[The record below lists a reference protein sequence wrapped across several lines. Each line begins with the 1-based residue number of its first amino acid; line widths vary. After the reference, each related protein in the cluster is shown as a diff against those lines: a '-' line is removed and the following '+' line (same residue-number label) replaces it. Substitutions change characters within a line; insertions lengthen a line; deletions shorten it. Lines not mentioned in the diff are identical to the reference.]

1 MALVYITNHE
11 NMRKSNLII
20 ISLVWTMALSSCF
33 FDKKEEVKQDTNSTQ
48 EQTNSWDTNLTDNN
62 ITETMAN
69 NDYQTA
75 KPKAWDIV
83 AVMKTTNGTMKIKL
97 FPNEA
102 PLAVTNFIGLA
113 KKGYYNNLIF
123 HRIIKDFMLQGW
135 DPTGTGMWGESIYG
149 KEFEDEFSSKLHNIK
164 WALSMANSGP
174 KTNGSQFFIVQAK
187 STSWLDWA
195 HTVFGQVYEGIDNVD
210 KIAGLKTDSSDKP
223 VKEIKI
229 ISLDIMEYSSAGLKE
244 YKFDLDSEL
253 KKIEWLKWK
262 KAEDNKNRQVK
273 AWDQI
278 AVHYNGK
285 LEDGTK
291 FDSSYDRGTP
301 LEFKVWAGKMIKW
314 FDAWV
319 VWMKVWEKKT
329 IEIEA
334 SDWYGEINK
343 ELVKDLDLS
352 EFKTAGIEPKAGLEI
367 QTGMWKA
374 KIISVSKDKVKVDF
388 NHFLAGKKLIFDVE
402 LVQFKN

>member
-1 MALVYITNHE
+1 MKKSYIITL
-11 NMRKSNLII
+11 SLIM
-20 ISLVWTMALSSCF
+20 TMALSSCF
-33 FDKKEEVKQDTNSTQ
+33 FDKKEEAKQEKNNNQ
-48 EQTNSWDTNLTDNN
+48 EQTNSWETNLTDNN
-62 ITETMAN
+62 TTENMAN
-69 NDYQTA
+69 NDYQLA
-75 KPKAWDIV
+75 KPIIWDII

-113 KKGYYNNLIF
+113 KKWYYNGLIF
-123 HRIIKDFMLQGW
+123 HRIIKDFMIQWG
-135 DPTGTGMWGESIYG
+135 DPTGTWMWGESIYG
-149 KEFEDEFSSKLHNIK
+149 KEFEDEFSPKLHNIK
-164 WALSMANSGP
+164 GALSMANSWP

-187 STSWLDWA
+187 STSWLDGA
-195 HTVFGQVYEGIDNVD
+195 HTVFGQVYEGIENVD

-223 VKEIKI
+223 VKEVKI
-229 ISLDIMEYSSAGLKE
+229 ISLDIMEYSDAGLKE
-244 YKFDLDSEL
+244 YKFDLNSEL
-253 KKIEWLKWK
+253 KKLEELKWQ
-262 KAEDNKNRQVK
+262 KAKANKNRQVK
-273 AWDQI
+273 TGDQI

-285 LEDGTK
+285 LEDGSK

-334 SDWYGEINK
+334 KDGYWEVNK
-343 ELVKDLDLS
+343 ELVKDLDLK

-374 KIISVSKDKVKVDF
+374 KILSVIWDKVKVDF
-388 NHFLAGKKLIFDVE
+388 NHFLAWKKLIFDVE

>member
-1 MALVYITNHE
+1 MKKSYIITL
-11 NMRKSNLII
+11 SLIM
-20 ISLVWTMALSSCF
+20 TMALSSCF
-33 FDKKEEVKQDTNSTQ
+33 FDKKEEAKQDNNYKNQ
-48 EQTNSWDTNLTDNN
+48 EQTNSWNTNLTDNN
-62 ITETMAN
+62 TDTMAN

-75 KPKAWDIV
+75 KPVAWDIV

-97 FPNEA
+97 FPSEA
-102 PLAVTNFIGLA
+102 PLAVTNFVWLA
-113 KKGYYNNLIF
+113 KKWYYNGLIF
-123 HRIIKDFMLQGW
+123 HRVIKDFMLQWG
-135 DPTGTGMWGESIYG
+135 DPTGTGMWWESIYG
-149 KEFEDEFSSKLHNIK
+149 REFEDEFSPKLNNIK

-174 KTNGSQFFIVQAK
+174 ATNGSQFFIVQAK
-187 STSWLDWA
+187 STSWLDGA
-195 HTVFGQVYEGIDNVD
+195 HTVFGQVYEGIENVD
-210 KIAGLKTDSSDKP
+210 KIAGLKTDSNDKP
-223 VKEIKI
+223 VKEVKI
-229 ISLDIMEYSSAGLKE
+229 ISLDIMEYSDAGLKE
-244 YKFDLDSEL
+244 YKFDLNAEL
-253 KKIEWLKWK
+253 KKLDELKEQ
-262 KAEDNKNRQVK
+262 KAEANKNREVK

-285 LEDGTK
+285 LEDGSK

-334 SDWYGEINK
+334 KDWYGEINK
-343 ELVKDLDLS
+343 ELVKDLDLK

-374 KIISVSKDKVKVDF
+374 KIVSVTWDKVKVDF
-388 NHFLAGKKLIFDVE
+388 NHFLAWKKLIFDVE
-402 LVQFKN
+402 LVKFKN

>member
-1 MALVYITNHE
+1 MK
-11 NMRKSNLII
+11 KSNLII

-33 FDKKEEVKQDTNSTQ
+33 FDKKEEAKQDNNYKNQ
-48 EQTNSWDTNLTDNN
+48 EQTNSWNTNLTDNN
-62 ITETMAN
+62 TDTMAN

-75 KPKAWDIV
+75 KPVAWDIV

-97 FPNEA
+97 FPSEA
-102 PLAVTNFIGLA
+102 PLAVTNFVWLA
-113 KKGYYNNLIF
+113 KKWYYNGLIF
-123 HRIIKDFMLQGW
+123 HRVIKDFMLQWG
-135 DPTGTGMWGESIYG
+135 DPTGTGMWWESIYG
-149 KEFEDEFSSKLHNIK
+149 REFEDEFSPKLNNIK

-174 KTNGSQFFIVQAK
+174 ATNGSQFFIVQAK
-187 STSWLDWA
+187 STSWLDGA

-210 KIAGLKTDSSDKP
+210 KIAGLKTDSNDKP
-223 VKEIKI
+223 VKEVKI
-229 ISLDIMEYSSAGLKE
+229 ISLDIMEYSDAGLKE
-244 YKFDLDSEL
+244 YKFDLNAEL
-253 KKIEWLKWK
+253 KKLEELKGK
-262 KAEDNKNRQVK
+262 KAEANKNREVK

-285 LEDGTK
+285 LEDGSK

-329 IEIEA
+329 IKINA
-334 SDWYGEINK
+334 KDWYGEINK
-343 ELVKDLDLS
+343 ELVKDLDLK

-374 KIISVSKDKVKVDF
+374 KIVSVTWDKVKVDF
-388 NHFLAGKKLIFDVE
+388 NHFLAWKKLIFDVE
-402 LVQFKN
+402 LVKFKN